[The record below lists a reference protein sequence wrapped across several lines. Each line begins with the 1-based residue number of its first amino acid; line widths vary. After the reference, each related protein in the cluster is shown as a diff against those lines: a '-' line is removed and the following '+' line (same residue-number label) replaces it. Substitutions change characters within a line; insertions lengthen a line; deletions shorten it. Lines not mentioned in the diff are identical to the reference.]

1 MFTIDPKLTEKD
13 LKGKNIFKVL
23 LSMNNHQVAT
33 PETSLEEARSYVF
46 FIREGRNRISAYI
59 GLHLLLTDR
68 KLIYAH
74 SANPFIEDKLPD
86 VEDEAR
92 DFAEYMGA
100 MLDDVDFA
108 SMSDLEQDTWIE
120 DTGFFSTKTQSEA
133 APAPDQPAA
142 VPEQP
147 APAPAP
153 APALQPAATPV
164 QPAPAAEEIS
174 APPEP
179 PSVPVQP
186 VPKVEPQVYHAES
199 TEQPRMA
206 PVQETLQQ
214 DAQAQN
220 AQLAAKKRRQEM
232 EQVEET
238 TGMEALPK
246 PTEKKISYSATSVVS
261 RDREALARL
270 LTSF

>member
-1 MFTIDPKLTEKD
+1 MFTIDPKITETD
-13 LKGKNIFKVL
+13 LKGKNMVKVL

-74 SANPFIEDKLPD
+74 TANPFVEDKLSD

-108 SMSDLEQDTWIE
+108 SMSDLEQDSWIE
-120 DTGFFSTKTQSEA
+120 DQVFFSTKKQSEA
-133 APAPDQPAA
+133 APAPDQPA

-147 APAPAP
+147 KPEFAPAPAP
-153 APALQPAATPV
+153 PLPATPV
-164 QPAPAAEEIS
+164 QPAPAAEAIS
-174 APPEP
+174 APEP
-179 PSVPVQP
+179 PAVPVQP
-186 VPKVEPQVYHAES
+186 VPEVVPKAYPAES
-199 TEQPRMA
+199 KEQPRNA

-214 DAQAQN
+214 DAQAQTP
-220 AQLAAKKRRQEM
+220 QLAATKHRQEI
-232 EQVEET
+232 EQIEAMTGIET
-238 TGMEALPK
+238 SPK
-246 PTEKKISYSATSVVS
+246 QTDIKITYSAPSVVS